1 MTTKLSIGILGTG
14 FAAMHVQRLLRLE
27 HTAVRAVCGTSEAK
41 AQAFIQKYS
50 AHDARPFGDFD
61 AMLDQTPLDALY
73 VCIPPHAH
81 SGQVERAAAR
91 GIHLFLEKPIA
102 FDVAGAERQAE
113 AIERAG
119 VVSLVG
125 HHHRFR
131 ESVEAFKALL
141 DSGAVGPAT
150 LFQGRY
156 WCNMGGSAWWRSRE
170 GSRGQV
176 FEQVIHIYDM
186 ALHLLGEPE
195 TVCAFTA
202 NLVHR
207 AIPDYTIEDT
217 SAAIIRFKNGA
228 LANIAGSNT
237 ALPRRYLGDFRVV
250 AEKAVL
256 DYRSMGQ
263 DTVMPPQAMLYDY
276 RGDDVALTEFTET
289 RDPYMA
295 ETLEFLAA
303 VRGQATPRTPVRAG
317 VLGVRLVSA
326 VLESAEKGGVPV
338 QI

>member
-14 FAAMHVQRLLRLE
+14 FAGMHVQRLLRLE
-27 HTAVRAVCGTSEAK
+27 NIAVRAVCGTSEAK
-41 AQAFIQKYS
+41 AQAFIEKHG
-50 AHDARPFGDFD
+50 AHTARPFGDFD

-81 SGQVERAAAR
+81 RGQVERAAAR

-102 FDVAGAERQAE
+102 FDIAGAERQAE

-125 HHHRFR
+125 HHNRFR
-131 ESVEAFKALL
+131 ESVEAFKGVL
-141 DSGAVGPAT
+141 DSGVVGPAT

-156 WCNMGGSAWWRSRE
+156 WCNMTGSAWWRSRE

-186 ALHLLGEPE
+186 ALNFLGEPE

-207 AIPDYTIEDT
+207 HILDYTIEDT

-250 AEKAVL
+250 AEKAAL
-256 DYRSMGQ
+256 DYHSSGQ
-263 DTVMPPQAMLYDY
+263 DTVIPPQATLYDY
-276 RGDDVALTEFTET
+276 RAEEPVLTQFTET

-303 VRGQATPRTPVRAG
+303 IRGQTAPRTPVQAG

-326 VLESAEKGGVPV
+326 VLESAACGGHPV